1 MPIASEPE
9 PLAAEAPDLEPRFFD
24 ASALSKRY
32 VAETDSEH
40 VQELLEGGMILAIA
54 RLTEV
59 EVASA
64 LARRCREGAFSAADR
79 DRALR
84 ALTRDLDTFYIVEM
98 SPRVTARAVA
108 LLARTALRAADAV
121 QLASCLELREALRHP
136 CTFVC
141 YDERL
146 LDAARG
152 EGLATAP

>member
-1 MPIASEPE
+1 VPTASEPE
-9 PLAAEAPDLEPRFFD
+9 PLAAEAADLQPRFFD

-32 VAETDSEH
+32 VAEQGSDR
-40 VQELLEGGMILAIA
+40 VQDLLEDAILAIA

-84 ALTRDLDTFYIVEM
+84 ALIRDLDTFYIVEM

-108 LLARTALRAADAV
+108 LLARTTLRAADAV
-121 QLASCLELREALRHP
+121 QLASCLELRESLRHP

-141 YDERL
+141 CDERL